1 MAWSA
6 SAFGATEI
14 ERLAAE
20 LTADE
25 LPDRAVVVIESI
37 GDLLNSDADLSLQDF
52 VRACRSVGA
61 FVIAEGETSSVTGS
75 WPLLQAVK
83 ASRSGIVLQPD
94 QMDGET
100 LFKTPFPRTTR
111 VEFPVGRGL
120 MAYAGAVRKVQVAL
134 PE

>member
-1 MAWSA
+1 M
-6 SAFGATEI
+6 
-14 ERLAAE
+14 
-20 LTADE
+20 
-25 LPDRAVVVIESI
+25 VVIESI

-52 VRACRSVGA
+52 MRACRSVGV

-111 VEFPVGRGL
+111 AEFPVGRGL
-120 MAYAGAVRKVQVAL
+120 MAYAGAVRKIQVAL